1 MTGIDRMI
9 RDSMDQVE
17 QIQTAFAAERG
28 RVFERVSESGL
39 CRVSVGLDG
48 NLCGVVFFR
57 NDVFGIEET
66 SMVAAEVLTAIKAA
80 RADAA
85 VEAARIV
92 DRFVPSSAR
101 E

>member
-1 MTGIDRMI
+1 MTEIDRMI
-9 RDSMDQVE
+9 RESMDQVE
-17 QIQTAFAAERG
+17 QIQAAFAAEHG

-48 NLCGVVFFR
+48 NLRDVVFFR

-66 SMVAAEVLTAIKAA
+66 AMVAREVLATIKAA
-80 RADAA
+80 RTDAA
-85 VEAARIV
+85 FEAAQIV
-92 DRFVPSSAR
+92 DRFVPSSAN